1 MAKLKV
7 LQATKSWHTS
17 SEILGLQFLT
27 SLKEIRLDD
36 RLKEIVQQKLA
47 EYPNNVVLKMV

>member
-1 MAKLKV
+1 MPKLKV

-47 EYPNNVVLKMV
+47 EYPNNVVLKML